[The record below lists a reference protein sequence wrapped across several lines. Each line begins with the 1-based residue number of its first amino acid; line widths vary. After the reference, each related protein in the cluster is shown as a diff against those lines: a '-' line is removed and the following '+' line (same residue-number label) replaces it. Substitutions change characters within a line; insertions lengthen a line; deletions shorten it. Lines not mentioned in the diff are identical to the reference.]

1 MTLKQTTIG
10 EHSGKAPE
18 EQAHSKSFAYSG
30 LAQTMLAFWSAAVPS
45 AAFGWASATKI
56 RSHKAFGACEGVRAK
71 HLILASKSSSCL
83 LSFLPYI
90 LLFVISHA
98 LC

>member
-30 LAQTMLAFWSAAVPS
+30 LAQTMLAFWSAADPS
-45 AAFGWASATKI
+45 AAFGWASATKPDPI
-56 RSHKAFGACEGVRAK
+56 N
-71 HLILASKSSSCL
+71 
-83 LSFLPYI
+83 LS
-90 LLFVISHA
+90 A
-98 LC
+98 LVKEFELST